1 MHREE
6 NTNRIKM
13 LKKKR
18 GFFGKKGIS
27 PLIASV
33 LLIGFVVAVG
43 STVIFWGRG
52 FIKEK
57 AAKEGA
63 LAQKQLECENVLWD
77 VKDVER
83 TRSGGKIKIENK
95 GNKQIDGFIMRVVE
109 GGTGA
114 EKINQKVEALKQDS
128 VSYPFSLAS
137 KAKIDVIPAL
147 RPDGS
152 GAPLVPCSGKNKVV
166 IVE

>member
-1 MHREE
+1 
-6 NTNRIKM
+6 M
-13 LKKKR
+13 LRKKK

-43 STVIFWGRG
+43 SIVIFWGRG

-63 LAQKQLECENVLWD
+63 LSQKQLECENVIWEI
-77 VKDVER
+77 KDVQR
-83 TRSGGKIKIENK
+83 TGRIIKIENK

-114 EKINQKVEALKQDS
+114 EKVNQKVDALKQDTI
-128 VSYPFSLAS
+128 SYSFSLGQN
-137 KAKIDVIPAL
+137 AKIYVIPAL
-147 RPDGS
+147 RPDGA
-152 GAPLVPCSGKNKVV
+152 GAPFVPCSGKNKVV

>member
-1 MHREE
+1 MR
-6 NTNRIKM
+6 
-13 LKKKR
+13 KK
-18 GFFGKKGIS
+18 GFFEKKGFLDKKGIS

-43 STVIFWGRG
+43 ATVIFWGRG

-63 LAQKQLECENVLWD
+63 LAQKQLECENVLWE
-77 VKDVER
+77 VKDINR
-83 TRSGGKIKIENK
+83 NSRIISIENK
-95 GNKQIDGFIMRVVE
+95 GNNKIDGFIMRVVE
-109 GGTGA
+109 GGEGA
-114 EKINQKVEALKQDS
+114 EKINQRVDPLSQDS
-128 VSYPFSLAS
+128 VVYPFSLAR
-137 KAKIDVIPAL
+137 KAKIDIIPSL
-147 RPDGS
+147 RPEGA